1 MEVPLDY
8 SNPNGDI
15 FKLAVLKVP
24 AINPA
29 STFKGAFFIHQDFL
43 NNVDFSDSGNAA
55 AFQLGGF
62 DGFDFYAF
70 DTRGTGHSTPQL
82 SCFPDQKSFYAYSL
96 QVYDND
102 NVFGAFN
109 GTFPPTEANIKS
121 NIQTINPFMSQFGNG
136 CVQNYG
142 KYLP

>member
-1 MEVPLDY
+1 LEVPLDY

-29 STFKGAFFIHQDFL
+29 STFKGAFFINQDFL